1 LKTSFLSSC
10 LIPHY
15 FLTWMLSSVI
25 SQKNQMDS
33 NIHVQDQP
41 FPEVLLKLTH
51 IEKSFSGVRVL
62 DDVSFDLKK
71 GEVHVLAG
79 ENGAG
84 KTTLIKIISGVHT
97 DFKGEIILNG
107 HPIRLHSPSHASRH
121 GISAIHQEMSLV
133 NCMSV
138 RDNIFLGREK
148 TGFLGKMDFSGEKE
162 MCRSILERLGIDID
176 ISKPLGLYP
185 LSIKQMIEIAKAL
198 VYKSNII
205 IMDEPTSAL
214 NAVEAAKLFQIIRDL
229 KESGHGIVFISHRLE
244 EIYKIADRISV
255 LRDGKYIGTS
265 SADKLPSNK
274 LVKWMVGRE
283 LTEQFPQRKR
293 EKEKKGRTL
302 LSVEKISLV
311 DPEEKQIFPEQS
323 ISFSVRAGEI
333 LGIAG
338 LQGSGKSLLLNTLF
352 GTNRKV
358 GRGQI
363 HLKGKKHTVSSPRK
377 SIHQGI
383 ALLTNDRKYT
393 GLISNMSVKE
403 NMTLASLSKF
413 SKWGWIQ
420 KKKEKNAV
428 CESFKAF
435 NIKAHSIYQLVST
448 LSGGNQQKVVLAKW
462 LETKPDILLLDEPT
476 IGVDVAAKH
485 EIYKLMNNWSCEG
498 LAQIL
503 ITSELPELLALSD
516 RIIVLHRGRI
526 TAEFDRNEATQEK
539 ILQSAMGE

>member
-1 LKTSFLSSC
+1 
-10 LIPHY
+10 
-15 FLTWMLSSVI
+15 
-25 SQKNQMDS
+25 MDS
-33 NIHVQDQP
+33 NIHVQDMS
-41 FPEVLLKLTH
+41 FSGVLLKMTH

-62 DDVSFDLKK
+62 DDVSFDLRK

-84 KTTLIKIISGVHT
+84 KTTLIKIISGVHK
-97 DFKGEIILNG
+97 DFKGKVLLKG
-107 HPIRLHSPSHASRH
+107 HSVRFHSPSHASRH
-121 GISAIHQEMSLV
+121 GISAIYQEMSLV
-133 NCMSV
+133 DSMSV
-138 RDNIFLGREK
+138 RDNIFLGRERS
-148 TGFLGKMDFSGEKE
+148 GFLGKMDFSGENE
-162 MCRSILERLGIDID
+162 MCRSILERLGMDID
-176 ISKPLGLYP
+176 ISKPLGFYS

-214 NAVEAAKLFQIIRDL
+214 NALEASRLFQIINDL
-229 KESGHGIVFISHRLE
+229 RESGRGIVFISHRLE
-244 EIYKIADRISV
+244 EIYRIADRISV

-265 SADKLPSNK
+265 PAEELPSNK

-283 LTEQFPQRKR
+283 LIEQFPQRKKGKGQR
-293 EKEKKGRTL
+293 KETILSAEK
-302 LSVEKISLV
+302 VSLV
-311 DPEEKQIFPEQS
+311 DPDKKQDFPAQS
-323 ISFSVRAGEI
+323 ISFSVHAGEI

-352 GTNRKV
+352 GTNGKIDK
-358 GRGQI
+358 GQI
-363 HLKGKKHTVSSPRK
+363 RLKGKEHTVTSPKK
-377 SIHQGI
+377 SIRQGI

-393 GLISNMSVKE
+393 GLISEMSVKK
-403 NMTLASLSKF
+403 NMTLSSLPKF

-420 KKKEKNAV
+420 KKKEKAAV
-428 CESFKAF
+428 SESFKSF
-435 NIKAHSIYQLVST
+435 SIKANSINQLVST

-462 LETKPDILLLDEPT
+462 LETNPQILLLDEPT

-485 EIYKLMNNWSCEG
+485 EIYKLMNKWSCEG

-526 TAEFDRNEATQEK
+526 TAEYDRKEATQEK

>member
-1 LKTSFLSSC
+1 
-10 LIPHY
+10 
-15 FLTWMLSSVI
+15 
-25 SQKNQMDS
+25 MDL
-33 NIHVQDQP
+33 NLHVQDQSP
-41 FPEVLLKLTH
+41 PEALLKMRN

-97 DFKGEIILNG
+97 DFKGEILLKG
-107 HPIRLHSPSHASRH
+107 HPVRFHSPSHASRH

-133 NCMSV
+133 DSMSV
-138 RDNIFLGREK
+138 RDNIFLGKEK
-148 TGFLGKMDFSGEKE
+148 TGFLGKMDFSEE
-162 MCRSILERLGIDID
+162 NEICRSILKRLGMDID
-176 ISKPLGLYP
+176 ILKPLGFFP
-185 LSIKQMIEIAKAL
+185 LSKKQMIEIAKAL
-198 VYKSNII
+198 VSKSDII

-214 NAVEAAKLFQIIRDL
+214 NAVEASKLFQIIRDL

-244 EIYKIADRISV
+244 EIYKIADRISI

-265 SADKLPSNK
+265 STDELPPNK

-293 EKEKKGRTL
+293 EKEQKEGTPL
-302 LSVEKISLV
+302 FSAEKVSLV
-311 DPEEKQIFPEQS
+311 DPDKKQNFPEQS

-352 GTNRKV
+352 GTNSKIEK
-358 GRGQI
+358 GQI
-363 HLKGKKHTVSSPRK
+363 RLKGKEHAVISPRK
-377 SIHQGI
+377 SIRRGI
-383 ALLTNDRKYT
+383 ALLTNDRKHT
-393 GLISNMSVKE
+393 GLISDMSVRE

-420 KKKEKNAV
+420 KKKEKAAV
-428 CESFKAF
+428 NKSFKAF
-435 NIKAHSIYQLVST
+435 KIKANSINQVVST

-462 LETKPDILLLDEPT
+462 LETKPIVLLLDEPT

-485 EIYKLMNNWSCEG
+485 EIYKLMNKWSWEG

-516 RIIVLHRGRI
+516 RIIVLHRGTI

-539 ILQSAMGE
+539 ILQSAMGEQV